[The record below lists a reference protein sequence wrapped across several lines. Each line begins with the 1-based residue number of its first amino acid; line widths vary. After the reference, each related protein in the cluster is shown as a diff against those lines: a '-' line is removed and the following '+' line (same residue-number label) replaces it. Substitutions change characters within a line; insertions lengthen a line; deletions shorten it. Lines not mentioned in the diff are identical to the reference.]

1 MRTIEN
7 KLRRSHEPI
16 QGKGL
21 TNSRQN
27 FVFQT
32 TIQKHQNKMLLP
44 GGNFDHD
51 VRVEDV
57 LGEEDPEDIVEQ
69 KP

>member
-1 MRTIEN
+1 
-7 KLRRSHEPI
+7 
-16 QGKGL
+16 
-21 TNSRQN
+21 
-27 FVFQT
+27 
-32 TIQKHQNKMLLP
+32 MLLP

-69 KP
+69 KSGEEKRRNFQTRKPHEGDEGHAQPHAHRVHQKPVA